1 MPAKVETSKAAESK
15 AAKSKAAKSTAAK
28 TKTPAAKAPA
38 RKAVTLRSPEAPQK
52 KQATTR
58 GAQQKGTFKKLL
70 SFDNK
75 MLEKFQPPVVELIIK
90 GKGGSRTTIVGTNPQ
105 QQLFS
110 GAASGLIGVD
120 EVGRGCL
127 AGPVVAAAV
136 MLPALRN
143 DSALAKELRDL
154 NDSKQLTATQ
164 RETFAQV
171 IRGCGWF
178 AIAEAS
184 PEEID
189 EINIL
194 QASLLAMKRA
204 IWKLEKMVPQSL
216 EESLILIDGNRPLE
230 GLSGVQHSVIKGDS
244 RSASIAA
251 ASVVAKVYRDD
262 LMAKL
267 HDEFPRYNWRSNKG
281 YPSIE
286 HRRAI
291 EEVGTC
297 KWHRMSFS
305 FKSVLTEDD
314 DNAGQEG

>member
-1 MPAKVETSKAAESK
+1 MTAKTVTKKAA
-15 AAKSKAAKSTAAK
+15 
-28 TKTPAAKAPA
+28 
-38 RKAVTLRSPEAPQK
+38 
-52 KQATTR
+52 TTS
-58 GAQQKGTFKKLL
+58 GAQARGTFKKLL
-70 SFDNK
+70 SFDNR
-75 MLEKFQPPVVELIIK
+75 MLEKFRPSMFEVVVKTGSNGK
-90 GKGGSRTTIVGTNPQ
+90 GKRIGKAGTNPQ
-105 QQLFS
+105 QRLFE

-136 MLPALRN
+136 MLPRLEK
-143 DSALAKELRDL
+143 DSALAKELKHL
-154 NDSKQLTATQ
+154 NDSKQLTAGQ
-164 RETFAQV
+164 RETFAQI

-204 IWKLEKMVPQSL
+204 VWQLEAMVPHSL
-216 EESLILIDGNRPLE
+216 AESLILIDGNKPLE
-230 GLSGVQHSVIKGDS
+230 GLAGVQHSVIKGDS

-251 ASVVAKVYRDD
+251 ASVVAKVYRDE

-267 HDEFPRYNWRSNKG
+267 HDEYPQYNWRSNKG

-291 EEVGTC
+291 EQTGTC
-297 KWHRMSFS
+297 DWHRRSFS
-305 FKSVLTEDD
+305 FKSVLNPTEDP
-314 DNAGQEG
+314 QEQD